1 MTENRLPEANQHE
14 SGHAPPGSRLFVS
27 LLGAVIVL
35 ILSGGFTL
43 LERRSQLKALASET
57 ERLAVP
63 TVAVTH
69 ARLEPDQEDLI
80 LPSTLQAYVESPIYA
95 RTTGY
100 LKKWYYDI
108 GSHVQKGALL
118 ADIDAPEVDQELSQA
133 RENLHTSMANVKLS
147 KITASRYTGL
157 LKSDSVSKQ
166 EVDNAM
172 GDFAAKT
179 ASVRSAEANV
189 RRLQDL
195 ESFKHIVAPFS
206 GVLTRRNIDVGHL
219 INAGN
224 GGQAQ
229 ELFYL
234 AQTDPVRA
242 FVSVPEAY
250 SPAIRVG
257 LEATLE
263 LAQYA
268 GQSFK
273 GKVVR
278 TAEAIDLSSRTL
290 NTEIDVANPDGKL
303 LPGGFAQVHLSVKGL
318 EPRLQIPVNALLFR
332 SEGLRTV
339 VVDADRRTHL
349 RALLIGRDYG
359 TSLEVLQGL
368 SADDWFVVNPADSLE
383 EGIQVNV
390 KPIAQ
395 LAAVK
400 VQTGDPGWPP
410 GAAGSD
416 QAQPKV
422 QP

>member
-1 MTENRLPEANQHE
+1 MVENRLPEEKPSE
-14 SGHAPPGSRLFVS
+14 SGHSPPESRLFVV
-27 LLGAVIVL
+27 LIGAVIVL
-35 ILSGGFTL
+35 VLSGGFTWL
-43 LERRSQLKALASET
+43 RRQSQLEALASET

-69 ARLEPDQEDLI
+69 PALEPDQEDLV

-108 GSHVQKGALL
+108 GSHVKKGALL
-118 ADIDAPEVDQELSQA
+118 ADIDTPEVDQELSQA
-133 RENLHTSMANVKLS
+133 RENLNTSMANVNLS
-147 KITASRYTGL
+147 KITASRYSEL
-157 LKSDSVSKQ
+157 LRSDSVSKQ
-166 EVDNAM
+166 EADNAL
-172 GDFAAKT
+172 GDLAAKT
-179 ASVRSAEANV
+179 ATVRSAEANV

-206 GVLTRRNIDVGHL
+206 GVVTRRNIDVGNL

-224 GGQAQ
+224 VGQAQ

-234 AQTDPVRA
+234 AQTDPVRV

-257 LEATLE
+257 LEATLD

-278 TAEAIDLSSRTL
+278 TAEAIELTSRTL
-290 NTEIDVANPDGKL
+290 NTEIDVPNPDGKL
-303 LPGGFAQVHLSVKGL
+303 LPGGFAQVHVLIKGL
-318 EPRLQIPVNALLFR
+318 GPRLEIPVNALLFR

-339 VVDADRRTHL
+339 VVDAEHKTRL
-349 RALLIGRDYG
+349 RALQIGRDYG

-368 SADDWFVVNPADSLE
+368 SADDWIVVNPADSLA
-383 EGIQVNV
+383 EGLQVNV

-400 VQTGDPGWPP
+400 
-410 GAAGSD
+410 
-416 QAQPKV
+416 PKER
-422 QP
+422 P